1 MILTSHPAPSWDSLT
16 CNLSTGEG
24 GKAQCHHDVSRVV
37 GEGSFQ
43 QWWIVTEYIY
53 SSTVLLHT
61 TRNFNVAMKQS
72 QFYTDAS
79 L

>member
-43 QWWIVTEYIY
+43 QWWTVTEYIY
-53 SSTVLLHT
+53 SSTVHKYKVEELLYFT
-61 TRNFNVAMKQS
+61 GFLVTS
-72 QFYTDAS
+72 
-79 L
+79 